1 MLENYE
7 IIIASD
13 VHKRDGIGVEIWKD
27 GKLLLEVFR
36 NDGIKKRTISLFE
49 DNLTLSLI
57 EETIAYFKKEIPHE
71 FLD

>member
-1 MLENYE
+1 
-7 IIIASD
+7 
-13 VHKRDGIGVEIWKD
+13 
-27 GKLLLEVFR
+27 VFR